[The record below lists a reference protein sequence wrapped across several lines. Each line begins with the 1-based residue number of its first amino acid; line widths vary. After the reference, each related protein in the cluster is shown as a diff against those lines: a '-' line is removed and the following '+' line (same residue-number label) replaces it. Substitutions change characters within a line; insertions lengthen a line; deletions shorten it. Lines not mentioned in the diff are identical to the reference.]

1 MIWFYFCVAVLLVLS
16 GAIIFFKAAW
26 FKSLLQFVIQKD
38 LFLILGVFEI
48 TIGLGTLYFRDLTH
62 MTWFVYLAGLL
73 MFLDGILSVLM
84 SRRLREMYEWFIN
97 TEDRQMRSYAV
108 FLFLLSLGY
117 FFAAIR

>member
-1 MIWFYFCVAVLLVLS
+1 MIWFYLGVAVLLVLS
-16 GAIIFFKAAW
+16 GGIIFFKAAW

-38 LFLILGVFEI
+38 LLLIPGVFEI
-48 TIGLGTLYFRDLTH
+48 AICLGTLYFRDLTH

-97 TEDRQMRSYAV
+97 IEDRKMRSYAI
-108 FLFLLSLGY
+108 FLFLVALGY
-117 FFAAIR
+117 FLAAIR